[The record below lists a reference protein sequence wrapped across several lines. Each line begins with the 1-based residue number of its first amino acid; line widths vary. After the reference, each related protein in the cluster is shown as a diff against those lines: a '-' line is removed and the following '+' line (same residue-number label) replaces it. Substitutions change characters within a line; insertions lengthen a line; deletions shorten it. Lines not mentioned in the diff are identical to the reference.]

1 MLDGQADLVG
11 MDSLRFKR
19 LVDAGSIPVDSL
31 LTIIRQNGN
40 WQKEG
45 STFFVFASNE
55 RRLNVAFLLLLCPN
69 FNVGTFERFTFYFAI
84 LNQRFTGRRSG
95 GSCNVF
101 TFYHM
106 RRFFGK

>member
-40 WQKEG
+40 WQKE
-45 STFFVFASNE
+45 
-55 RRLNVAFLLLLCPN
+55 
-69 FNVGTFERFTFYFAI
+69 
-84 LNQRFTGRRSG
+84 
-95 GSCNVF
+95 
-101 TFYHM
+101 
-106 RRFFGK
+106 